1 MDSVI
6 DFLYQVK
13 DFLNPKFLI
22 DYLLNLLGGY
32 VYLGLWFIVFAETG
46 LAVGFFLPGDSLLVV
61 SGLFAA
67 AGKLNVWLVMLA
79 FFLGSVIGDSTG
91 YWTGRVMGKT
101 LFNRESSRIFKP
113 SRVEK
118 AHAFFEKYGVKTV
131 ILARFVPI
139 VRTFAPLVVGAAE
152 MPYSRF
158 LPFSILGGALWISS
172 MVLAGYFLG
181 GVIERA
187 LGITLEDHI
196 EKVVIVV
203 VFLSL
208 LPPIIEFL
216 KHKFGKKH
224 DLIDEVIEV
233 VEDEKSPS

>member
-1 MDSVI
+1 MDSVLDLI
-6 DFLYQVK
+6 YQIK
-13 DFLNPKFLI
+13 DYLNPKFLI
-22 DYLLNLLGGY
+22 DWMLALLGPW
-32 VYLGLWFIVFAETG
+32 VYLGLWFVIFAETG

-61 SGLFAA
+61 AGLFAA
-67 AGKLNVWLVMLA
+67 AGKLQVALVMLA

-101 LFNRESSRIFKP
+101 LFNRESSFIFKP
-113 SRVEK
+113 SRVAK
-118 AHAFFEKYGVKTV
+118 AKHFFEKYGVKTV

-152 MPYSRF
+152 MPYPKF
-158 LPFSILGGALWISS
+158 LMFSIIGGALWITS
-172 MVLAGYFLG
+172 MVLGGYFLG

-187 LGITLEDHI
+187 LGIKLEDHI

-203 VFLSL
+203 VFISL

-216 KHKFGKKH
+216 KHKFGQRT
-224 DLIDEVIEV
+224 DVIDEAREVIEDDPAV
-233 VEDEKSPS
+233 P

>member
-1 MDSVI
+1 MESI
-6 DFLYQVK
+6 TDFLYQVK

-32 VYLGLWFIVFAETG
+32 VYFGLFFIVFAETG

-67 AGKLNVWLVMLA
+67 AGKLNVWLVLVA

-101 LFNRESSRIFKP
+101 LFNREESFIFKP

-118 AHAFFEKYGVKTV
+118 AKKFFEKYGVKTI

-139 VRTFAPLVVGAAE
+139 VRTFAPIVIGTSE
-152 MPYSRF
+152 MPYIKF
-158 LPFSILGGALWISS
+158 LTFSLIGGALWILS
-172 MVLAGYFLG
+172 MVCAGYFLG

-187 LGITLEDHI
+187 LGIKLEDHI
-196 EKVVIVV
+196 EKVVLVV
-203 VFLSL
+203 VFLSI

-216 KHKFGKKH
+216 KHKFGKKKQ
-224 DLIDEVIEV
+224 
-233 VEDEKSPS
+233 VEAAEN

>member
-1 MDSVI
+1 MDSLI
-6 DFLYQVK
+6 DFLYQAK

-22 DYLLNLLGGY
+22 DYLLNLLGSY
-32 VYLGLWFIVFAETG
+32 VYFGLWFIVFAETG

-67 AGKLNVWLVMLA
+67 AGKLNVVYVMLA

-91 YWTGRVMGKT
+91 YWTGRVMGKR
-101 LFNRESSRIFKP
+101 LFNREDSFIFKP

-131 ILARFVPI
+131 VLARFVPI

-152 MPYSRF
+152 MPYSKF
-158 LPFSILGGALWISS
+158 LTFSIVGGALWISS

-181 GVIERA
+181 GVIEQA
-187 LGITLEDHI
+187 LGIRLEDHI

-216 KHKFGKKH
+216 KHRFGKKVEPKEQEA
-224 DLIDEVIEV
+224 EV
-233 VEDEKSPS
+233 

>member
-1 MDSVI
+1 MDAVL
-6 DFLYQVK
+6 DFIYQAK
-13 DFLNPKFLI
+13 DYLNPKFLI
-22 DYLLNLLGGY
+22 DYMLNLLGPW
-32 VYLGLWFIVFAETG
+32 VYFGLWFVVFAETG

-61 SGLFAA
+61 AGLFAA
-67 AGKLNVWLVMLA
+67 AGKLQVALVMLA

-101 LFNRESSRIFKP
+101 LFNRESSFIFKP

-118 AHAFFEKYGVKTV
+118 AKHFFEKYGVKTV
-131 ILARFVPI
+131 VLARFVPI

-152 MPYSRF
+152 MPYIKF
-158 LPFSILGGALWISS
+158 LTFSIIGGALWISS

-181 GVIERA
+181 GVIETA
-187 LGITLEDHI
+187 LGIKLEDHI

-216 KHKFGKKH
+216 KHRFGKNRGTKG
-224 DLIDEVIEV
+224 VIE
-233 VEDEKSPS
+233 EDKAVL

>member
-1 MDSVI
+1 MDGII
-6 DFLYQVK
+6 DFLYQAK
-13 DFLNPKFLI
+13 DFLNPAKLI
-22 DYLLNLLGGY
+22 DYLLALLGNY
-32 VYLGLWFIVFAETG
+32 VYLGLWFIIFAETG

-67 AGKLNVWLVMLA
+67 AGKLNVWFVMIA

-91 YWTGRVMGKT
+91 YWTGRMMGKT
-101 LFNRESSRIFKP
+101 LFNREDSWIFKP

-139 VRTFAPLVVGAAE
+139 VRTFAPIVVGAAE
-152 MPYSRF
+152 MPYRQF
-158 LPFSILGGALWISS
+158 LPYSILGGALWIGS

-181 GVIERA
+181 GVIENA
-187 LGITLEDHI
+187 LGIKLQDHI

-208 LPPIIEFL
+208 LPPIIEFI
-216 KHKFGKKH
+216 KHKYGKRP
-224 DLIDEVIEV
+224 DVIDEIVEVVEV
-233 VEDEKSPS
+233 VEDK

>member
-1 MDSVI
+1 MDSLI
-6 DFLYQVK
+6 DLFHTIS

-22 DYLLNLLGGY
+22 DWTLESLGGY
-32 VYLGLWFIVFAETG
+32 VYLGVWFVIFAETG

-67 AGKLNVWLVMLA
+67 ASKLNVWLVMLA
-79 FFLGSVIGDSTG
+79 FFLGSVIGDNTG

-101 LFNRESSRIFKP
+101 LFNRESSRVFKP

-118 AHAFFEKYGVKTV
+118 AHSFFEKYGVKTV

-158 LPFSILGGALWISS
+158 LPFSILGGLLWIST

-181 GVIERA
+181 GVVQRA
-187 LGITLEDHI
+187 LGIQLQDHI
-196 EKVVIVV
+196 EKVVIVIV
-203 VFLSL
+203 VISL
-208 LPPIIEFL
+208 VP
-216 KHKFGKKH
+216 
-224 DLIDEVIEV
+224 
-233 VEDEKSPS
+233 

>member
-1 MDSVI
+1 MESI
-6 DFLYQVK
+6 TDFLYQVK

-32 VYLGLWFIVFAETG
+32 VYFGLFFILFAETG

-67 AGKLNVWLVMLA
+67 AGKLNVALIMIA

-101 LFNRESSRIFKP
+101 LFNREKSLIFKP

-118 AHAFFEKYGVKTV
+118 AKQFFEKYGVKTV

-152 MPYSRF
+152 MPYIKF
-158 LPFSILGGALWISS
+158 LTFSVIGGALWICT

-187 LGITLEDHI
+187 LGIKLEDHI
-196 EKVVIVV
+196 EIVVIVV
-203 VFLSL
+203 VFLSI

-216 KHKFGKKH
+216 KHKFGKKKT
-224 DLIDEVIEV
+224 
-233 VEDEKSPS
+233 VEAVEN

>member
-1 MDSVI
+1 MDSLTDLFRTVR
-6 DFLYQVK
+6 

-22 DYLLNLLGGY
+22 DWMLAFLGGY
-32 VYLGLWFIVFAETG
+32 VYLGLWFVIFAETG

-67 AGKLNVWLVMLA
+67 ASKLNVWLVMLA
-79 FFLGSVIGDSTG
+79 FFLGSVIGDNTG

-131 ILARFVPI
+131 ILARFIPI
-139 VRTFAPLVVGAAE
+139 VRTFAPMVVGAAE
-152 MPYSRF
+152 MPYSRY
-158 LPFSILGGALWISS
+158 LPFSIIGGLLWISS

-187 LGITLEDHI
+187 FNIKLEDHI

-203 VFLSL
+203 VALSL
-208 LPPIIEFL
+208 LPPLIEYL
-216 KHKFGKKH
+216 RHRRSMRR
-224 DLIDEVIEV
+224 EATAA
-233 VEDEKSPS
+233 VEN

>member
-1 MDSVI
+1 MESI
-6 DFLYQVK
+6 LDFLYQIK
-13 DFLNPKFLI
+13 DYLNPKFLI
-22 DYLLNLLGGY
+22 DWLLALLGSW

-61 SGLFAA
+61 AGLFAA
-67 AGKLNVWLVMLA
+67 AGKLQIGLVLLA

-91 YWTGRVMGKT
+91 YWTGRMMGKT
-101 LFNRESSRIFKP
+101 LFNRESSFLFKP

-118 AHAFFEKYGVKTV
+118 AKHFFEKYGVKTV
-131 ILARFVPI
+131 VLARFVPI

-152 MPYSRF
+152 MPYAKF
-158 LPFSILGGALWISS
+158 LTFSVIGGALWISS
-172 MVLAGYFLG
+172 MVLGGYFLG
-181 GVIERA
+181 GVIESA
-187 LGITLEDHI
+187 LGIKLEDHI

-216 KHKFGKKH
+216 KHRFGKSHEPKN
-224 DLIDEVIEV
+224 V
-233 VEDEKSPS
+233 VEEDKAVS